1 MLLGKRLDSSMQRL
15 FHTIV
20 SPVKMLLKINAKIGV
35 DLHEEMQVGMVER
48 NAEKRLH
55 AAEALLGLRGEH
67 QLAALEQ
74 RPLVPLH
81 VVGGDA
87 QRSQHRQ
94 GLGGEEGVMK
104 VRMESDEGDEVMRC

>member
-1 MLLGKRLDSSMQRL
+1 MLPVKRLDSSMQRL

-81 VVGGDA
+81 VVGGGP
-87 QRSQHRQ
+87 QHPQDQHHLQ
-94 GLGGEEGVMK
+94 GRTHGG
-104 VRMESDEGDEVMRC
+104 GDGLSM